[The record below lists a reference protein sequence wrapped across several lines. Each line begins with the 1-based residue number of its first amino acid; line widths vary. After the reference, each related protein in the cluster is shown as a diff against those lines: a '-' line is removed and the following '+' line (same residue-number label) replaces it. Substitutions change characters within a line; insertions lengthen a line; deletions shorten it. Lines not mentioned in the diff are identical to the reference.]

1 MADATDLKS
10 VGDKHREG
18 SSPSSSTKFKWVCG
32 EAGESQQTVNLLPL
46 VELVRIHPH
55 PPLI

>member
-18 SSPSSSTKFKWVCG
+18 SSPSSST
-32 EAGESQQTVNLLPL
+32 NL
-46 VELVRIHPH
+46 INAD
-55 PPLI
+55 IAQW